1 MIYLSQFTFP
11 DIEVEYDF
19 IMGLKRTCYDTVY
32 PFQVLSKHGLRQFD
46 FETITILYGG
56 NGSGKS
62 TALNVM
68 AEKLGLSRI
77 RSITE
82 VIFLRIIRDCAVIRR
97 RAASDRIR
105 AGSSRAMMCL
115 ILCWICARSTR
126 VWITGERRF

>member
-56 NGSGKS
+56 KAWAVAGY
-62 TALNVM
+62 AL
-68 AEKLGLSRI
+68 
-77 RSITE
+77 
-82 VIFLRIIRDCAVIRR
+82 
-97 RAASDRIR
+97 
-105 AGSSRAMMCL
+105 
-115 ILCWICARSTR
+115 
-126 VWITGERRF
+126 